1 MNVDESNV
9 GKREVQ
15 GPAGLCIQHRI
26 QSEFIVLC
34 VDLCGFNCIH
44 SVLNICACQLD
55 EIVFNTNLRLDLKPS
70 MMLIIWKWSRRE
82 V

>member
-1 MNVDESNV
+1 MNVDETDV
-9 GKREVQ
+9 GNGVGQ

-34 VDLCGFNCIH
+34 VALCGLDCIH

-55 EIVFNTNLRLDLKPS
+55 EIVFNTNLRLDLQPS
-70 MMLIIWKWSRRE
+70 IMLIIWK
-82 V
+82 